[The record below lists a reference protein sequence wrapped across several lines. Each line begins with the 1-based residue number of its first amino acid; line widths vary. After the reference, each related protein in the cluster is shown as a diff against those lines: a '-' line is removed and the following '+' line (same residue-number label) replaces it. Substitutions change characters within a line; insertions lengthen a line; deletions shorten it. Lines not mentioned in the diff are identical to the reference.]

1 MTHDPFADRLARVRH
16 RFVETLESKIE
27 DASAAIPAMLRGD
40 PESPAVTA
48 AIYRAV
54 HGIVGV
60 GPTVMFPETGRAARE
75 VEDAL
80 RSAQQQARGLS
91 GGERL
96 AFEERLKL
104 LRAAA
109 QRELQNFY
117 SLGLIGKQ

>member
-27 DASAAIPAMLRGD
+27 DAFAAIPTLLRGNA
-40 PESPAVTA
+40 ESPAATA

-60 GPTVMFPETGRAARE
+60 GPTVGFPETGRAARE

-80 RSAQQQARGLS
+80 RPAQQEVRGLT
-91 GGERL
+91 GDERL
-96 AFEERLKL
+96 AFEERLNQ
-104 LRAAA
+104 LRATAH
-109 QRELQNFY
+109 RELQNFY
-117 SLGLIGKQ
+117 SLGLMSRQ